1 MAQLSDDCFAFG
13 GPLMTLHQAA
23 ALMAERLQPVVEAE
37 AVPLM
42 AAFGRILAEDLVA
55 PADVP
60 PHPNSAVDG
69 YAVHFDDLKP
79 DAETRLPLVAGRAAA
94 GHAYDGAVPRG
105 RALRIFTGAVMP
117 EGPDTV
123 LMQEDCAIVG
133 KEGEDGQVVIRPGI
147 ARGANRRKAGED
159 VKQGAVVLAR
169 GARLRAQDV
178 GMAATVGRASV
189 QVYRPLRVALFSTG
203 DELRDPGQALAKGAI
218 YDSNRYT
225 LAAML
230 DGLGCRVDDLGI
242 LPDKRDAVTAALD
255 KASRDH
261 DLIVTSG
268 GVSVGEEDHVKAA
281 VEALG
286 SLHVWRLAIKPGRP
300 AALGQVGRTPFL
312 GLPGNPVAVMVTFYG
327 LARRLIQTLSG
338 ATPDEPRRF
347 PVRAGFAHK
356 KKAERREFLRAR
368 LERGA
373 DGALVAQRFAR
384 DGAGI
389 LSSMVESEGLVEL
402 PEDLTRLEVGSI
414 VDYLPFSEVQR

>member
-1 MAQLSDDCFAFG
+1 MAQLSDDCFVFG
-13 GPLMTLHQAA
+13 GPLMTLQQAA
-23 ALMAERLQPVVEAE
+23 DLMAARLQPVVETE
-37 AVPLM
+37 TVGLM

-55 PADVP
+55 PANVP
-60 PHPNSAVDG
+60 PHDNSAVDG

-79 DAETRLPLVAGRAAA
+79 DAETRLPLVEGRAAA
-94 GHAYDGAVPRG
+94 GHAFDGAVPRG
-105 RALRIFTGAVMP
+105 KALRIFTGAVMP
-117 EGPDTV
+117 QGPDTV
-123 LMQEDCAIVG
+123 LMQEDCAVEAG
-133 KEGEDGQVVIRPGI
+133 KVTIRPGI

-159 VKQGAVVLAR
+159 VKQGAAVLAR

-178 GMAATVGRASV
+178 GMAATIGRASV
-189 QVYRPLRVALFSTG
+189 AVYRPLRVALFSTG
-203 DELRDPGQALAKGAI
+203 DELRDPGGALPKGAI

-225 LAAML
+225 LAAL
-230 DGLGCRVDDLGI
+230 LGGLGCRVSDLGI
-242 LPDKRDAVTAALD
+242 LADSAEAVTAALD
-255 KASRDH
+255 KAAKDH

-281 VEALG
+281 VEGLG

-327 LARRLIQTLSG
+327 LARRLIQTLAG
-338 ATPDEPRRF
+338 AVPDQPRRF
-347 PVRAGFAHK
+347 PVRAGFAHT

-368 LERGA
+368 LERTA
-373 DGALVAQRFAR
+373 DGTLVAQRFAR

>member
-13 GPLMTLHQAA
+13 GPLMTLQQAA
-23 ALMAERLQPVVEAE
+23 ELMAARLQPVVETE
-37 AVPLM
+37 TVGLM

-55 PADVP
+55 LANVP
-60 PHPNSAVDG
+60 PHDNSAVDG
-69 YAVHFDDLKP
+69 YAVHFDDLKA
-79 DAETRLPLVAGRAAA
+79 DAETRLPLVDGRAAA
-94 GHAYDGAVPRG
+94 GHAFDGAVPRG

-117 EGPDTV
+117 QGPDTV
-123 LMQEDCAIVG
+123 LMQEDCAV
-133 KEGEDGQVVIRPGI
+133 EDGQVVIRPGI

-169 GARLRAQDV
+169 GTRLRAQDV
-178 GMAATVGRASV
+178 GMAATIGRASV
-189 QVYRPLRVALFSTG
+189 AVYRPLRVALFSTG
-203 DELRDPGQALAKGAI
+203 DELREPGSTLPRGAI
-218 YDSNRYT
+218 FDSNRYT
-225 LAAML
+225 LAAL
-230 DGLGCRVDDLGI
+230 LVGLGCRVDDLGI
-242 LPDKRDAVTAALD
+242 LADKADAVTAALD
-255 KASRDH
+255 KAARDH

-281 VEALG
+281 VESLG

-338 ATPDEPRRF
+338 AVPDQPRRF
-347 PVRAGFAHK
+347 PVRSGFAHR

-368 LERGA
+368 LERAA
-373 DGALVAQRFAR
+373 DGTLVAQRFAR

-402 PEDLTRLEVGSI
+402 PEDLTRLEPGSI